1 MAIANLLVNSPNIP
15 QPNFSW
21 LSSLGDTIGG
31 AAEKIGAGKLVSEDL
46 ARNGIPTQQSGG
58 LLSRLLGG
66 ATPQAQIPPAPSRM
80 NQAKIGGTAPVTAV
94 QRGDLQGDTYRPFI
108 DTVRGGGLTNP
119 YGLAA
124 VAATG
129 RAESG
134 WSARNA
140 QRTWSDP
147 SESGQPG
154 TAGGIMSWRGPRY
167 QALAQT
173 GDLSPEG
180 QAKFFLQENP
190 QLIQRLQSAG
200 SIEEAQK
207 LMNDAWAFAG
217 HDRPGGESA
226 RRLAL
231 ANAYYKNEFG
241 SAQPNAGAASIGAM
255 APTEPMEQGDAG
267 PLLPPSVPGYR
278 DPMVSAPNSQP
289 VADPSAQTYTMNSP
303 TAPQPNRAPMQVADA
318 SGRVVAAAP
327 SQSQSAVPVDADL
340 IRRMVQNPITRERG
354 LALWQQATEGRK
366 MGYDFMMA
374 PNGDLLRTDKQGGA
388 SVVGNFA
395 KAAEQPASYRE
406 YQLAQQDG
414 FKGSYADWE
423 KVKTPG
429 VTVNNGGNSS
439 KFAEKSDE
447 EAAKRLNSIVE
458 GGNSAPQMVEDLQSL
473 AQLGAQI
480 GTGRQA
486 QVMSTIGPWAQ
497 ALGIDI
503 KSMGEIEA
511 FQAIT
516 ARLIPQMRP
525 PGSGPQTDADARNLL
540 NSIPTVGKTPEG
552 NKIIVQTMMKIQ
564 ENKIAA
570 AEIASRAYL
579 PKEEGGITWQE
590 AEKQIRALGNPYDTF
605 KEYMKTQGGAIA
617 GYGAPGVGTPTQAP
631 GASGGYPR
639 ARNPKTGAI
648 VEFRNGKWEE
658 VR

>member
-21 LSSLGDTIGG
+21 LSSLGDSIGG
-31 AAEKIGAGKLVSEDL
+31 AAEKVGAGKLVSEDL

-134 WSARNA
+134 WSAQNA
-140 QRTWSDP
+140 NRTWSDP

-167 QALAQT
+167 QALAST

-180 QAKFFLQENP
+180 QAKFFLQEDP

-241 SAQPNAGAASIGAM
+241 SAQPNAGAAAIGAM

-267 PLLPPSVPGYR
+267 PMLPPSVPGYR
-278 DPMVSAPNSQP
+278 DPMVSAPNSSP
-289 VADPSAQTYTMNSP
+289 PPNPSAQTYTMNSP
-303 TAPQPNRAPMQVADA
+303 TAPQQSRAPMQVADA

-486 QVMSTIGPWAQ
+486 QVMATIGPWAQ
-497 ALGIDI
+497 ALGIDV

-579 PKEEGGITWQE
+579 PNEEGGITWQE

-605 KEYMKTQGGAIA
+605 KEYMKTQGGVSA
-617 GYGAPGVGTPTQAP
+617 GQRAPGVGAPTQAP
-631 GASGGYPR
+631 SASGGYPR

-648 VEFRNGKWEE
+648 IEFRNGQWQE